1 VIAETEIAA
10 IMRHLRVVWRAESL
24 IIDMRL
30 RAILRRTGFFAFAGL
45 IAVFGLAMLNVAAY
59 FALAPIW
66 GDALAM
72 LVVAVADFII
82 AGILIAIGSRETT
95 GIELTLAEEL
105 RDQAIEAIEI
115 EARNLA
121 EEVSGAV
128 RRPAEIAGSVG
139 AFLISLILGFL
150 RGRKR

>member
-1 VIAETEIAA
+1 MIAETEIAA

-82 AGILIAIGSRETT
+82 AGILIAIGSRGTS

-115 EARNLA
+115 EARNVA
-121 EEVSGAV
+121 EEISGAV
-128 RRPAEIAGSVG
+128 RRPAEIAGSAG